1 MSIDF
6 LNNTNKIVAYFS
18 TASLHINMHKSL
30 ISANLTCIML
40 INQTILKKDVKTM
53 NIVITGASRGIGKG
67 IALELADREN
77 NLIINCL
84 NNVDKLEETKSIIES
99 KGAQCSIYSCDVSNY
114 DQCKAMIEQCVNS
127 YGSIDVLIN
136 NAGISAVGLFQ
147 DMSPSEWDRIW
158 NVNVSS
164 VFNCCNI
171 ALPYMISQKRGKI
184 INISSVWG
192 NVGASCEVAYSA
204 TKGAVNSMTKA
215 LAKEVAPSN
224 IQVNAIACGAID
236 TDMNS
241 HLSDE
246 DKAALAL
253 EIPAGRFGL
262 PSEIGKIVKGLIC
275 APDYLTGQI
284 ITVDGG
290 WL

>member
-40 INQTILKKDVKTM
+40 INQTILKKDVNAM

-77 NLIINCL
+77 NLIINCV

-99 KGAQCSIYSCDVSNY
+99 KGAQCSIYSCDVRNY
-114 DQCKAMIEQCVNS
+114 YQCKAMIEQCVNS

-136 NAGISAVGLFQ
+136 NAGISSVGLFQ
-147 DMSPSEWDRIW
+147 DMSPCEWERIW

-171 ALPYMISQKRGKI
+171 ALPYMISKKQGKI

-262 PSEIGKIVKGLIC
+262 PSEIGKIVKELIC

>member
-18 TASLHINMHKSL
+18 TASLHINRHKSL

-40 INQTILKKDVKTM
+40 INQTILKKDVNAM

-77 NLIINCL
+77 NLIINCV

-99 KGAQCSIYSCDVSNY
+99 KGAQCSIYSCDVSDY
-114 DQCKAMIEQCVNS
+114 EQCKAMIEHCVNS

-136 NAGISAVGLFQ
+136 NAGISSVGLFQ
-147 DMSPSEWDRIW
+147 DMSPCEWERIW

-171 ALPYMISQKRGKI
+171 ALPYMISKKQGKI

-262 PSEIGKIVKGLIC
+262 PS
-275 APDYLTGQI
+275 
-284 ITVDGG
+284 
-290 WL
+290 

>member
-1 MSIDF
+1 
-6 LNNTNKIVAYFS
+6 
-18 TASLHINMHKSL
+18 
-30 ISANLTCIML
+30 ML
-40 INQTILKKDVKTM
+40 INQTILKKDVNAM

-77 NLIINCL
+77 NLIINCV

-262 PSEIGKIVKGLIC
+262 PSEIGKIVKELIC